1 MCTNKPKVI
10 AIVQLVLVSLALIL
24 SIIALVGGVT
34 DDYDTLKNTYW
45 LGAMDVETPYYDYD
59 LYSDL
64 LWDVYFGWRSACQK
78 RVGGVFAVCDDLEWD
93 KEDAATAMG
102 VLAALFSIGSVV
114 LGAVKLCKPNKLVNI
129 IGCVVAFLAIIFT
142 IACFAMWADEFK
154 LKYSDDLA
162 HYGPGFGACVSS
174 FGFQL
179 IALVLGVVS
188 LAAAKPA
195 ASPAAGAP
203 EIAIA

>member
-1 MCTNKPKVI
+1 MCTNGSKVI

-24 SIIALVGGVT
+24 SIVALVGGVT

-45 LGAMDVETPYYDYD
+45 LGADYYDWY
-59 LYSDL
+59 Y
-64 LWDVYFGWRSACQK
+64 GWRSYCVK
-78 RVGGVFAVCDDLEWD
+78 RVGGVFPFCDDIEWD
-93 KEDAATAMG
+93 EKDAATAMG
-102 VLAALFSIGSVV
+102 VLAALFSICSVV
-114 LGAVKLCKPNKLVNI
+114 LVAVKLCKPNKLVNI

-142 IACFAMWADEFK
+142 IACFAMWADEVAVT
-154 LKYSDDLA
+154 DLDLG

-188 LAAAKPA
+188 LAVAKPA